1 MIPGFVRVS
10 VTGEQCERFLNL
22 CRGRG
27 MELWRIVRTGE
38 KEFQATLKVKDF
50 QKVRP
55 LRRKSGVH
63 IHILRKK
70 GPVFW
75 LLAANRHKLILAG
88 LLTMVC
94 VLIFLSGRLWNI
106 HIDGNIMNTTPDLLK
121 FLEKEGIYYGMS
133 KKKIHCTSLA
143 EAMRREYPDIT
154 WVSAKLSGTQLIFE
168 IREGTTPPEEQT
180 EETSCSLFSEVEGT
194 VEKIITRRG
203 TPLVK
208 EGESVEKGQELVSGI
223 LNITNDS
230 QEVVRYEY
238 VHADAD
244 IYIRHN
250 VSYYDTFSLDLKKK
264 VPDGKA
270 RRFFF
275 LKIGNLRLDLSPGE
289 KKNEERLIREY
300 QAKVT
305 ENFALPVLAGTVTIQ
320 KYTFQKET
328 LTEQA
333 AKKQAIQRLYIYEEK
348 LIEKGV
354 QISENNVKIEI
365 NYKDCVSR
373 GTLTVIE
380 KTGREAPTEKK
391 AQPKERTPED
401 G

>member
-22 CRGRG
+22 CRGRD
-27 MELWRIVRTGE
+27 MELRKIIRTGE
-38 KEFQATLKVKDF
+38 KEFHVTLKVKDF
-50 QKVRP
+50 WKISP
-55 LRRKSGVH
+55 LRRKTGVH

-106 HIDGNIMNTTPDLLK
+106 HIEGNIMNPTPELLK
-121 FLEKEGIYYGMS
+121 FLEKEGIHYGMS
-133 KKKIHCTSLA
+133 KKKIRCTSLA
-143 EAMRREYPDIT
+143 EAMRRKYPDIT

-180 EETSCSLFSEVEGT
+180 EETFCSLFSEVEGT

-208 EGESVEKGQELVSGI
+208 EGDSVEKGQELVSGI
-223 LNITNDS
+223 LNITDDS
-230 QEVVRYEY
+230 QQVVRYEY

-250 VSYYDTFSLDLKKK
+250 VSYYDIFSLDLKKK

-275 LKIGNLRLDLSPGE
+275 LQIGNLRLDLSPGVR
-289 KKNEERLIREY
+289 KNEERLIREY
-300 QAKVT
+300 PARVT
-305 ENFALPVLAGTVTIQ
+305 ENFILPVLAGTVTVQ
-320 KYTFQKET
+320 KYALQKET
-328 LTEQA
+328 FTEQA
-333 AKKQAIQRLYIYEEK
+333 AKKQAVQRFYNYEEK
-348 LIEKGV
+348 LIQKGV
-354 QISENNVKIEI
+354 QISENNVNIEI
-365 NYKDCVSR
+365 NYQDCVSR
-373 GTLTVIE
+373 GTLNVIE

>member
-22 CRGRG
+22 CRGRD
-27 MELWRIVRTGE
+27 MELRKIIRTGE
-38 KEFQATLKVKDF
+38 KEFHVTLKVKDF
-50 QKVRP
+50 RKISP
-55 LRRKSGVH
+55 LRRKTGVH

-88 LLTMVC
+88 LLAMIC

-106 HIDGNIMNTTPDLLK
+106 HIEGNIMNPTPELLK
-121 FLEKEGIYYGMS
+121 FLEKEGIHYGMS
-133 KKKIHCTSLA
+133 KKKIRCTSLA
-143 EAMRREYPDIT
+143 EAMRRKYPDIT

-180 EETSCSLFSEVEGT
+180 EETFCSLFSEVEGT

-208 EGESVEKGQELVSGI
+208 EGDSVEKGQELVSGI
-223 LNITNDS
+223 LNITDDS
-230 QEVVRYEY
+230 QQVVRYEY

-270 RRFFF
+270 
-275 LKIGNLRLDLSPGE
+275 
-289 KKNEERLIREY
+289 EEQLIREY
-300 QAKVT
+300 PARVT
-305 ENFALPVLAGTVTIQ
+305 ENFILPVLAGTVTVQ
-320 KYTFQKET
+320 KYALQKET

-333 AKKQAIQRLYIYEEK
+333 AKKQAVQRLYNYEEK
-348 LIEKGV
+348 LIQKGV

-365 NYKDCVSR
+365 NYQDCVSR
-373 GTLTVIE
+373 GTLNVIE

>member
-22 CRGRG
+22 CRGRD
-27 MELWRIVRTGE
+27 MELRKIIRTGE
-38 KEFQATLKVKDF
+38 KEFHVTLKVKDF
-50 QKVRP
+50 WKISP
-55 LRRKSGVH
+55 LRRKTGVH

-106 HIDGNIMNTTPDLLK
+106 HIEGNIMNPTPELLK
-121 FLEKEGIYYGMS
+121 FLEKEGIHYGMS
-133 KKKIHCTSLA
+133 KKKIRCTSLA
-143 EAMRREYPDIT
+143 ETMRRKYPDIT

-180 EETSCSLFSEVEGT
+180 EETFCSLFSEVEGT

-208 EGESVEKGQELVSGI
+208 EGDSVEKGQELVSGS
-223 LNITNDS
+223 LNITDDS
-230 QEVVRYEY
+230 QQVVRYEY

-275 LKIGNLRLDLSPGE
+275 LQIGNLRLDLSPGVR
-289 KKNEERLIREY
+289 KNEERLIREY
-300 QAKVT
+300 PARVT
-305 ENFALPVLAGTVTIQ
+305 ENFILPVLAGTVTVQ
-320 KYTFQKET
+320 KYALQKET

-333 AKKQAIQRLYIYEEK
+333 AKKQAVQRLYNYEEK
-348 LIEKGV
+348 LIQKGV

-365 NYKDCVSR
+365 KHQDCVSR
-373 GTLTVIE
+373 GSLTVIE
-380 KTGREAPTEKK
+380 KTGKEGPTERKT
-391 AQPKERTPED
+391 QPKERTPED